1 MVKDSYWWVMR
12 ASKCSH
18 DGKESLFIDLRTNT
32 YKEECK
38 ASKKV
43 SLGWCLGLYRW
54 LMAKLCCEMMVEG
67 SCLGWLKIKDDFKG
81 EN

>member
-1 MVKDSYWWVMR
+1 MR

-43 SLGWCLGLYRW
+43 SLG
-54 LMAKLCCEMMVEG
+54 
-67 SCLGWLKIKDDFKG
+67 
-81 EN
+81 